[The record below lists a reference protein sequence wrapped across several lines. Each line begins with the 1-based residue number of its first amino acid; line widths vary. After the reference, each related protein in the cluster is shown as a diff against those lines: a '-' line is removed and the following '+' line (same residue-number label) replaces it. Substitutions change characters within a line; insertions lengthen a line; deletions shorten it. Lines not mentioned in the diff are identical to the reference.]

1 MKIIIIQHKD
11 FLNGSGGTEKIGCF
25 LSNILSKNNF
35 EVEIATN
42 QDISGNPMFDLD
54 EKVKVINIFDKNV
67 SQKKLLELYNYSGRS
82 PFFWLY
88 YKIQKKYYKFCNK
101 RLIKK
106 MGGVDGFNEFNL
118 YQRSQAWKSF
128 IVESKPD
135 LIITMSIGSLLEI
148 TFKNE
153 YNIPIINSVN
163 GRPDYDYSDV
173 LWYRSKSEMELLK
186 NSYKQLTAIQVLFDS
201 YKNYLPNTF
210 KGKSFTIPNPVFQIN
225 DSEIVN
231 HHKEKQR
238 FKIINVA
245 SLVTS
250 CKQQHIAIEVFSKI
264 AKKYPTW
271 DLHFW
276 GTGNDLEV
284 LQSQVKQFKLEDRV
298 FFNGFTKK
306 PIDEMKKSDVFLF
319 PSKYE
324 GFPLALTEA
333 MSVGLPS
340 IGFQTCSGVNELIE
354 NNVNGFLVNN
364 EKELQESLERL
375 LLSKD
380 LREQLGTNAH
390 QMVKKYNENYI
401 SDKWIDL
408 ISEVSKKQDVL

>member
-1 MKIIIIQHKD
+1 MKIVIIQHSG
-11 FLNGSGGTEKIGCF
+11 FLNGTGGTEKICCF

-42 QDISGNPMFDLD
+42 QESGGNPMFQLD
-54 EKVKVINIFDKNV
+54 EKVKITNIFDKNV
-67 SQKKLLELYNYSGRS
+67 PQKKLLELYNYRGKN
-82 PFFWLY
+82 PFLWIY
-88 YKIQKKYYKFCNK
+88 YKIQKKYYKVYNK
-101 RLIKK
+101 NFLKK
-106 MGGVDGFNEFNL
+106 MNGIDEFNKFNL
-118 YQRSQAWKSF
+118 HQRSQAWKDY
-128 IVESKPD
+128 IVKSNPN
-135 LIITMSIGSLLEI
+135 LIITMTINSLLEI
-148 TFKNE
+148 TFENE

-163 GRPDYDYSDV
+163 GRPDYDYSDI
-173 LWYRSKSEMELLK
+173 LWYRSKIDIELLRD
-186 NSYKQLTAIQVLFDS
+186 SYKNLSAIQVLFDS

-210 KGKSFTIPNPVFQIN
+210 KGKSYTIPNPVFQID

-231 HHKEKQR
+231 HYKEKER
-238 FKIINVA
+238 FKILNVA

-250 CKQQHIAIEVFSKI
+250 CKQQDVAIRVFSKI
-264 AKKYPTW
+264 VDKYPTW

-276 GTGNDLEV
+276 GIGDDLEA
-284 LQSQVKQFKLEDRV
+284 LQNQVKQLKLEDRV

-306 PIDEMKKSDVFLF
+306 PIDKMKESDVFIF

-364 EKELQESLERL
+364 ERELQESLENL
-375 LLSKD
+375 IVSKD
-380 LREQLGTNAH
+380 LRKQIGANAH
-390 QMVKKYNENYI
+390 QMIKKFNENNV
-401 SDKWIDL
+401 SGKWIDVINQIL
-408 ISEVSKKQDVL
+408 TS